1 MKFIKIN
8 KVSELTTFSR
18 ATIYRLIKNGQFPA
32 PVKLAQRSSGWIE
45 QDVIDYLNIK
55 IQESKEKVCGTE

>member
-18 ATIYRLIKNGQFPA
+18 ATIYRLIKKGVFPSQ
-32 PVKLAQRSSGWIE
+32 VKLAQRSSGWVE
-45 QDVIDYLNIK
+45 QDVIDYLNTK
-55 IQESKEKVCGTE
+55 IQESKEKVC